1 MKDLSFNPC
10 NSVLSVADIS
20 EILQQVK
27 DPEIPTISLIELGII
42 DEIKVEN
49 KKITISMIPTFA
61 GCPAIDYMKNDV
73 IKKLAENGIKEV
85 DVVILQNKSWS
96 SDRISESG
104 LEAIRIHG
112 LATPKAFQKSEM
124 KATCPKCNSENTEL
138 MSPFG
143 PTLCRAIFH
152 CNSCKETFE
161 QFKFL

>member
-1 MKDLSFNPC
+1 MFSFAN
-10 NSVLSVADIS
+10 IS

-27 DPEIPTISLIELGII
+27 DPEIPTVSLIELGII
-42 DEIKVEN
+42 DDIKIEN
-49 KKITISMIPTFA
+49 DNVIISMIPTFA

-73 IKKLAENGIKEV
+73 IKKLAENGINNVEIK
-85 DVVILQNKSWS
+85 IQQNKSWS
-96 SDRISESG
+96 SERISESG
-104 LEAIRIHG
+104 LEAIRKHG
-112 LATPKAFQKSEM
+112 LATPKAFQKSDM
-124 KATCPKCNSENTEL
+124 IATCPKCHSEKTVL